1 MWGVIE
7 CLWEIK
13 WIIKINRP
21 NAQLENIN
29 ALVLSQ
35 SCDIKR
41 QTFFIFQYEVTTI
54 CYKPDISLNH
64 LNNDPYKSC
73 GIL

>member
-1 MWGVIE
+1 M
-7 CLWEIK
+7 IK
-13 WIIKINRP
+13 TNRP
-21 NAQLENIN
+21 NAQLKDIN
-29 ALVLSQ
+29 ALVMSQ

-41 QTFFIFQYEVTTI
+41 QTIFIFPYEVTTI

-64 LNNDPYKSC
+64 LNNDSYESC